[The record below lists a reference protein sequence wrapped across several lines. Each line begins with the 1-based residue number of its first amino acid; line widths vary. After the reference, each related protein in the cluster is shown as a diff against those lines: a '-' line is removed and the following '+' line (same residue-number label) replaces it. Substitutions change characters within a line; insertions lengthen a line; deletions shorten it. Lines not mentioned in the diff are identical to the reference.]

1 MHFITIQFA
10 ADKELAPKAALLR
23 RWAKTALEKKLT
35 NAAELTIRIVDVNEM
50 THLNSTYRQKTGP
63 TNVLSFPADIPEHVE
78 LEFRLLGDIII
89 CPAVVNREAEEQH
102 KPNDA
107 HWAHMVVHG
116 VFHLLGYD
124 HVLDDDA
131 RTMEALEIDVLNKLG
146 YANPYE
152 IKEDLQS

>member
-1 MHFITIQFA
+1 MHSIIIQFA

-23 RWAKTALEKKLT
+23 KWARTALNRKLT
-35 NAAELTIRIVDVNEM
+35 VAAQLTIRIVDVEEM
-50 THLNSTYRQKTGP
+50 THLNSTYRQKTGS
-63 TNVLSFPADIPEHVE
+63 TNVLSFPADIPEQVK
-78 LEFRLLGDIII
+78 LDVPLLGDIVI
-89 CPAVVNREAEEQH
+89 CPIVVNHEAEEQQ
-102 KPNDA
+102 KTVEA

-131 RTMEALEIDVLNKLG
+131 RTMEALEVATLKELG
-146 YANPYE
+146 FTNPYE